1 MSKRRIVLSD
11 DDEEEEGNKLS
22 KGNVEEKAEKSNDRV
37 TTDGNVSKQ
46 ATVFMPFAFH
56 LLFLKQVDKTA
67 TAKSQST
74 TTSPRETAVRP
85 HMRSLKATPRG
96 HPQVTLILKP
106 RSLEEPHTRWLEMTA
121 VIAPSKAELSV
132 GGVCIGDRTGTN
144 FGAESKKKSGF
155 DETPEGQQSYQINLW
170 KISVRFVSKG
180 DKTLFP
186 RSAFGE
192 DKTVHLWAMCM
203 VFEYLKRLQA
213 GVNEECTAL
222 ICHNIRERHDVMDCP
237 RGSKLFVEVSKM
249 FKKEWNIKCN
259 DDGEV
264 IRKVH
269 ARVPSTTCLGN
280 VRVETTLEEI

>member
-1 MSKRRIVLSD
+1 MI
-11 DDEEEEGNKLS
+11 KL
-22 KGNVEEKAEKSNDRV
+22 
-37 TTDGNVSKQ
+37 
-46 ATVFMPFAFH
+46 
-56 LLFLKQVDKTA
+56 
-67 TAKSQST
+67 
-74 TTSPRETAVRP
+74 
-85 HMRSLKATPRG
+85 
-96 HPQVTLILKP
+96 
-106 RSLEEPHTRWLEMTA
+106 EP
-121 VIAPSKAELSV
+121 ISV
-132 GGVCIGDRTGTN
+132 HSR
-144 FGAESKKKSGF
+144 KKKSGF

-170 KISVRFVSKG
+170 KISLRFVSEG
-180 DKTLFP
+180 DNMLFP

-269 ARVPSTTCLGN
+269 ARVPSTTCLRN
-280 VRVETTLEEI
+280 VRVETTLKEI